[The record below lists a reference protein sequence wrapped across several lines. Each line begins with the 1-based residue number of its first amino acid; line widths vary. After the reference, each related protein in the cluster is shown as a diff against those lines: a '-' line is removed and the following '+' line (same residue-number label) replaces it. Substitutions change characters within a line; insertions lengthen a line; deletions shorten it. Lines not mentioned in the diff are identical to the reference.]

1 MLPRANRE
9 VLELPLF
16 LALPSRV
23 DLVLTTSRT
32 ACLTMVFKPAQ
43 CAERSWRKL
52 NGSALLPEV
61 IQGVTFVD
69 GERQDAEEIAA

>member
-1 MLPRANRE
+1 
-9 VLELPLF
+9 
-16 LALPSRV
+16 
-23 DLVLTTSRT
+23 
-32 ACLTMVFKPAQ
+32 MVFKPAQ